1 MRVLWFLR
9 GGIHETW
16 VRCCVLRLEVLDR
29 FKVGGVGHDFRELL
43 QLLELIQ
50 FRFLFF
56 GDSSAH
62 GESSIWVS
70 RKTYASN
77 KYRQSKSVRT
87 VDDRCVHAQMS
98 ALVERPYS
106 LAETVDRD

>member
-1 MRVLWFLR
+1 MR

-62 GESSIWVS
+62 NESSIGVLAVK
-70 RKTYASN
+70 RTPQIN
-77 KYRQSKSVRT
+77 IDNQKSVRM
-87 VDDRCVHAQMS
+87 VDDRRVHAQMS

-106 LAETVDRD
+106 

>member
-1 MRVLWFLR
+1 MSSICSCPLRPDFFRSAITSSTKCVLWFLR

-16 VRCCVLRLEVLDR
+16 VRCCVLRLKVLDR

-62 GESSIWVS
+62 NESSIGVS

-77 KYRQSKSVRT
+77 KYRQSKICKDAR
-87 VDDRCVHAQMS
+87 
-98 ALVERPYS
+98 
-106 LAETVDRD
+106 